1 MYHYFLKEVY
11 KMTNDDLQTNMRI
24 LLEMT
29 LEKIGDD
36 DWIDGTI
43 ELDSVSSEDNEQI
56 IALEEKVD
64 TVHQNQK
71 LILDC
76 MRKIASLL

>member
-1 MYHYFLKEVY
+1 MDKE
-11 KMTNDDLQTNMRI
+11 DLQANMKI
-24 LLEMT
+24 LISMT
-29 LEKIGDD
+29 LDKIGED
-36 DWIDGTI
+36 DWVDGSI

>member
-1 MYHYFLKEVY
+1 
-11 KMTNDDLQTNMRI
+11 MTNDDLQTNMRI

-36 DWIDGTI
+36 DLWLNGVLEATGG
-43 ELDSVSSEDNEQI
+43 LDSVSTEDNERL
-56 IALEEKVD
+56 IALEDKVD

>member
-1 MYHYFLKEVY
+1 
-11 KMTNDDLQTNMRI
+11 MTNDDLQTNMRI

-64 TVHQNQK
+64 AVHQNQK

>member
-1 MYHYFLKEVY
+1 
-11 KMTNDDLQTNMRI
+11 MTNDDLQTNMRI

-36 DWIDGTI
+36 DWTDGTI

-64 TVHQNQK
+64 AVHQNQK

>member
-1 MYHYFLKEVY
+1 MDQK
-11 KMTNDDLQTNMRI
+11 DLQTNMRI
-24 LLEMT
+24 LLEMS

-36 DWIDGTI
+36 DVWLNGVLEATGG
-43 ELDSVSSEDNEQI
+43 LDSISTEDNKRLV
-56 IALEEKVD
+56 ALEEKVD
-64 TVHQNQK
+64 TVYRNQK

>member
-1 MYHYFLKEVY
+1 MDK
-11 KMTNDDLQTNMRI
+11 KDLQTNMRI
-24 LLEMT
+24 LIEMT
-29 LEKIGDD
+29 LDKIGED
-36 DWIDGTI
+36 DWVDGSI

-64 TVHQNQK
+64 AVHQNQK
-71 LILDC
+71 LILEC

>member
-1 MYHYFLKEVY
+1 
-11 KMTNDDLQTNMRI
+11 MTNDDLQTNMRI

>member
-1 MYHYFLKEVY
+1 
-11 KMTNDDLQTNMRI
+11 MTNDDLQTNMRI

-29 LEKIGDD
+29 LEKIEDD

>member
-1 MYHYFLKEVY
+1 MDKE
-11 KMTNDDLQTNMRI
+11 DLQANMKI
-24 LLEMT
+24 LISMILD
-29 LEKIGDD
+29 KIGED
-36 DWIDGTI
+36 DWVDGSI

>member
-1 MYHYFLKEVY
+1 MDKE
-11 KMTNDDLQTNMRI
+11 DLQANMKI
-24 LLEMT
+24 LISMT
-29 LEKIGDD
+29 LDKIGED
-36 DWIDGTI
+36 DWVDGSI

-64 TVHQNQK
+64 AVHQNQK

>member
-1 MYHYFLKEVY
+1 MDKE
-11 KMTNDDLQTNMRI
+11 DLQTNMRI
-24 LLEMT
+24 LIEMT
-29 LEKIGDD
+29 LDKIGED
-36 DWIDGTI
+36 DWVDGSI

-64 TVHQNQK
+64 AVHQNQK
-71 LILDC
+71 LILEC

>member
-1 MYHYFLKEVY
+1 
-11 KMTNDDLQTNMRI
+11 MTNDDLQTNMRI

-36 DWIDGTI
+36 DWIDSTI

-64 TVHQNQK
+64 AVHQNQK

>member
-1 MYHYFLKEVY
+1 MDKE
-11 KMTNDDLQTNMRI
+11 DLQTNMRI
-24 LLEMT
+24 LIEMT
-29 LEKIGDD
+29 LDKIGED
-36 DWIDGTI
+36 DWVDGSI

-71 LILDC
+71 LILNC

>member
-1 MYHYFLKEVY
+1 
-11 KMTNDDLQTNMRI
+11 MTNDDLQTNMRI

-36 DWIDGTI
+36 DLWLNGVLEATGG
-43 ELDSVSSEDNEQI
+43 LDSVSTEDNERL
-56 IALEEKVD
+56 IALEDKVD
-64 TVHQNQK
+64 AVHQNQK

>member
-1 MYHYFLKEVY
+1 
-11 KMTNDDLQTNMRI
+11 MTNDDLQTNMRI

-71 LILDC
+71 LILEC

>member
-1 MYHYFLKEVY
+1 MDKE
-11 KMTNDDLQTNMRI
+11 DLQANMKI
-24 LLEMT
+24 LISMT
-29 LEKIGDD
+29 LDKIGVD
-36 DWIDGTI
+36 DWVDGSI

>member
-1 MYHYFLKEVY
+1 
-11 KMTNDDLQTNMRI
+11 MTNDDLQTNMRI

-36 DWIDGTI
+36 DLWLNGVLEATGG
-43 ELDSVSSEDNEQI
+43 LDSVSTEDNERL

>member
-1 MYHYFLKEVY
+1 
-11 KMTNDDLQTNMRI
+11 MTSDDLQTNMRI

-29 LEKIGDD
+29 LEKIEDD

-64 TVHQNQK
+64 TVHHNQK
-71 LILDC
+71 LILEC

>member
-1 MYHYFLKEVY
+1 MDK
-11 KMTNDDLQTNMRI
+11 DDLQANVKI
-24 LLEMT
+24 LIGMT

-36 DWIDGTI
+36 DVWLNGVLEATGG
-43 ELDSVSSEDNEQI
+43 LDSISTEDNERLV
-56 IALEEKVD
+56 ALEEKVD
-64 TVHQNQK
+64 TVYRNQK

>member
-1 MYHYFLKEVY
+1 
-11 KMTNDDLQTNMRI
+11 MTNDDLQANMRI

-43 ELDSVSSEDNEQI
+43 ELGSVSSEDNEQI
-56 IALEEKVD
+56 IALEEKID

>member
-1 MYHYFLKEVY
+1 MDKE
-11 KMTNDDLQTNMRI
+11 DLQANMKI
-24 LLEMT
+24 LISMT
-29 LEKIGDD
+29 LDKIGED
-36 DWIDGTI
+36 DWVDGSI

-64 TVHQNQK
+64 TVYRNQK

-76 MRKIASLL
+76 MRKISSLL

>member
-1 MYHYFLKEVY
+1 
-11 KMTNDDLQTNMRI
+11 MTNDDLQTNMRI

-29 LEKIGDD
+29 LEKIGGDD
-36 DWIDGTI
+36 LWLNGVLEATGG
-43 ELDSVSSEDNEQI
+43 LDSVSTEDNERL
-56 IALEEKVD
+56 IALEDKVD

>member
-1 MYHYFLKEVY
+1 
-11 KMTNDDLQTNMRI
+11 MTNDDLQANMRI

-36 DWIDGTI
+36 DLWLNGVLEATDG
-43 ELDSVSSEDNEQI
+43 LDSVSTEDNERL

>member
-1 MYHYFLKEVY
+1 MDQK
-11 KMTNDDLQTNMRI
+11 DLQTNMRI
-24 LLEMT
+24 LLEMS

-36 DWIDGTI
+36 DVWLNGVLEATGG
-43 ELDSVSSEDNEQI
+43 LDSVSTEDNERLV
-56 IALEEKVD
+56 ALEEKVD

>member
-1 MYHYFLKEVY
+1 
-11 KMTNDDLQTNMRI
+11 MTNDDLQANMRI

-36 DWIDGTI
+36 EWIDGTI

>member
-1 MYHYFLKEVY
+1 MDKE
-11 KMTNDDLQTNMRI
+11 DLQANMKI
-24 LLEMT
+24 LISMT
-29 LEKIGDD
+29 LDKIGED
-36 DWIDGTI
+36 DWIDGSI

-64 TVHQNQK
+64 AVHQNQK